1 MGKAGQRRT
10 EQAITS
16 ATDAQL
22 AEQSA
27 QQARQQQVLAD
38 QKQSFKSFEFQNP
51 FEGMEN
57 TMEDLTV
64 NTAAADF
71 QAEQGAQQRANLLSG
86 LRGAAGGSG
95 VAGLAQS
102 LANAGTMQARQI
114 SVDLGQQQTQNQKL
128 AAQQAGQLQS
138 LERQGAAAVQQAEA
152 SRESTLL
159 GMEMGEMAGARAGV
173 QAAYGNQMAGFGA
186 ITGMQNA
193 RMGMYGQI
201 IGGVAE
207 GATKAF
213 LSDRRLKKNIE
224 YIFDSPSG
232 LPVYNFEYI
241 DVKHGSGVHQGV
253 MSDEIP
259 LEAVTTH
266 SDGFDRVNYSLLD
279 VEFKK
284 VN

>member
-1 MGKAGQRRT
+1 MGKAQQRRT
-10 EQAITS
+10 EASITQ
-16 ATDAQL
+16 ATDTQL
-22 AEQSA
+22 AEQSS
-27 QQARQQQVLAD
+27 QQARQQQVLQN
-38 QKQSFKSFEFQNP
+38 QKEAYKSFEFQNP
-51 FEGMEN
+51 FAGMEN

-193 RMGMYGQI
+193 RMAMTGQI
-201 IGGVAE
+201 VGGVAQ
-207 GATKAF
+207 GLGSAF
-213 LSDRRLKKNIE
+213 TG
-224 YIFDSPSG
+224 G
-232 LPVYNFEYI
+232 L
-241 DVKHGSGVHQGV
+241 
-253 MSDEIP
+253 
-259 LEAVTTH
+259 A
-266 SDGFDRVNYSLLD
+266 
-279 VEFKK
+279 
-284 VN
+284 

>member
-1 MGKAGQRRT
+1 MGKKQQRRT
-10 EQAITS
+10 EAKITR

-22 AEQSA
+22 AGQSA

-51 FEGMEN
+51 FAGMEN

-95 VAGLAQS
+95 VAGLAQA
-102 LANAGTMQARQI
+102 LANQGTLQSRQI
-114 SVDLGQQQTQNQKL
+114 SVDLGQQQTQNQRL

-173 QAAYGNQMAGFGA
+173 QAAYGNQMAGLGA
-186 ITGMQNA
+186 ITDMQNA
-193 RMGMYGQI
+193 RTAMTGQI
-201 IGGVAE
+201 IGGVAGGLGSVFT
-207 GATKAF
+207 GAFA
-213 LSDRRLKKNIE
+213 
-224 YIFDSPSG
+224 SPSG
-232 LPVYNFEYI
+232 N
-241 DVKHGSGVHQGV
+241 
-253 MSDEIP
+253 
-259 LEAVTTH
+259 
-266 SDGFDRVNYSLLD
+266 
-279 VEFKK
+279 
-284 VN
+284 

>member
-1 MGKAGQRRT
+1 MGKKQQRRT
-10 EQAITS
+10 EAKITR
-16 ATDAQL
+16 ATGAQL

-51 FEGMEN
+51 FAGMEN

-95 VAGLAQS
+95 VAGLAQA
-102 LANAGTMQARQI
+102 LANQGTLQSRQI
-114 SVDLGQQQTQNQKL
+114 SVDLGQQQTQNQRL

-173 QAAYGNQMAGFGA
+173 QAAYGNQMAGLGA
-186 ITGMQNA
+186 ITDMQNA
-193 RMGMYGQI
+193 RTAMTGQI
-201 IGGVAE
+201 IGGVAGGLGSVFT
-207 GATKAF
+207 GAFA
-213 LSDRRLKKNIE
+213 
-224 YIFDSPSG
+224 SPSG
-232 LPVYNFEYI
+232 N
-241 DVKHGSGVHQGV
+241 
-253 MSDEIP
+253 
-259 LEAVTTH
+259 
-266 SDGFDRVNYSLLD
+266 
-279 VEFKK
+279 
-284 VN
+284 